1 MAKQLMFD
9 DATRRKMHE
18 GVTKLA
24 RAVKVT
30 LGPRGRNVIF
40 SGTGGA
46 ATATKDGVTVSK
58 QVELLDP
65 FENMGAK
72 LVNEVAS
79 KMGDKAGDGTTT
91 AIVLAEAIFSG
102 GLRHV
107 TAGASPVALKRGID
121 KAVEAAGEA
130 LKALAKPVR
139 GLDDLTKVA
148 TISAN
153 HDEETGSTIAK
164 AIEAVGKEGVVTV
177 EEAKG
182 RETTFEVVKGMSFDK
197 GYISPYFVTN
207 PTKMAAE
214 MQDAYILIHEKKI
227 SNVRDLIPVLEAVA
241 QQGAPLL
248 IVAEDIEGDA
258 LSALVINKLRGVLNV
273 CAVKSPGFGDRRKA
287 MLEDLAI
294 LTGGSYVAEETG
306 KTLETITLAD
316 LGRAKKI
323 VVRKDDT
330 IVVDGEGKKK
340 AIEERIEQVRA
351 KIEVTTSD
359 YDREKLQE
367 RLAKL
372 TGGVAVISVGAATEK
387 ELTEKKFRV
396 EDAMHAARAAREEGI
411 VAGGGTALLRCIP
424 AVEDACRKA
433 KGDEQLGVSIVLEA
447 MRSPCAQIAEN
458 AGFDGDVTV
467 ESVLELPASK
477 STWGF
482 DARAGEVVDMVK
494 SGIVDPVKV
503 TRLALEYAASVSGL
517 MLMADTT
524 ITSVKDGVDPVAGS
538 VS

>member
-1 MAKQLMFD
+1 MSKQMMFD
-9 DATRRKMHE
+9 DATRKKMHD

-24 RAVKVT
+24 KAVKVT
-30 LGPRGRNVIF
+30 LGPRGRHVIF
-40 SGTGGA
+40 AGGSGNP
-46 ATATKDGVTVSK
+46 TATKDGVTVSK
-58 QVELLDP
+58 QVELPDP

-91 AIVLAEAIFSG
+91 AIVLAEAIFSA

-107 TAGASPVALKRGID
+107 SAGASPVALKRGID
-121 KAVEAAGEA
+121 KAVEAATSA

-153 HDEETGSTIAK
+153 QDEETGATIAK

-182 RETTFEVVKGMSFDK
+182 RETTFEIVKGMSFDK

-207 PTKMAAE
+207 PAKMSAE
-214 MQDAYILIHEKKI
+214 LEGAYILIHEKKV

-248 IVAEDIEGDA
+248 IVAEDLEGDA

-273 CAVKSPGFGDRRKA
+273 CAVKAPGFGDRRKA

-294 LTGGSYVAEETG
+294 LTGGVVVAEETG
-306 KTLETITLAD
+306 KTLESITLAD

-323 VVRKDDT
+323 VVHKDDT
-330 IVVDGEGKKK
+330 IVIDGEGKKK
-340 AIEERIEQVRA
+340 LVEDRVEQVRA
-351 KIEVTTSD
+351 KIAVTTSD

-372 TGGVAVISVGAATEK
+372 TGGVAVISVGASTEK
-387 ELTEKKFRV
+387 ELAEKKFRV
-396 EDAMHAARAAREEGI
+396 EDAMHATRAAREEGI

-424 AVEDACRKA
+424 AVEEACKKSR
-433 KGDEQLGVSIVLEA
+433 GDELLGVSIVLKA
-447 MRSPCAQIAEN
+447 MRSPCAQIASN
-458 AGFDGDVTV
+458 AGFDGEVTV
-467 ESVLELPASK
+467 DGVITLPAAK
-477 STWGF
+477 ANWGF
-482 DARAGEVVDMVK
+482 DARAGEMTDMIK
-494 SGIVDPVKV
+494 AGIVDPVKV
-503 TRLALEYAASVSGL
+503 TRLALEYAASVCGL

-524 ITSVKDGVDPVAGS
+524 ITSVKDGVDPVSGA

>member
-1 MAKQLMFD
+1 
-9 DATRRKMHE
+9 
-18 GVTKLA
+18 
-24 RAVKVT
+24 
-30 LGPRGRNVIF
+30 
-40 SGTGGA
+40 
-46 ATATKDGVTVSK
+46 
-58 QVELLDP
+58 
-65 FENMGAK
+65 MGAK

>member
-1 MAKQLMFD
+1 
-9 DATRRKMHE
+9 
-18 GVTKLA
+18 
-24 RAVKVT
+24 
-30 LGPRGRNVIF
+30 
-40 SGTGGA
+40 
-46 ATATKDGVTVSK
+46 
-58 QVELLDP
+58 
-65 FENMGAK
+65 
-72 LVNEVAS
+72 
-79 KMGDKAGDGTTT
+79 
-91 AIVLAEAIFSG
+91 
-102 GLRHV
+102 
-107 TAGASPVALKRGID
+107 
-121 KAVEAAGEA
+121 
-130 LKALAKPVR
+130 
-139 GLDDLTKVA
+139 
-148 TISAN
+148 
-153 HDEETGSTIAK
+153 
-164 AIEAVGKEGVVTV
+164 
-177 EEAKG
+177 
-182 RETTFEVVKGMSFDK
+182 
-197 GYISPYFVTN
+197 
-207 PTKMAAE
+207 
-214 MQDAYILIHEKKI
+214 
-227 SNVRDLIPVLEAVA
+227 VLEAVA

-273 CAVKSPGFGDRRKA
+273 CAGEVAGLRRSPQGDARRSRESSPAACTSPKRP
-287 MLEDLAI
+287 
-294 LTGGSYVAEETG
+294 G

-323 VVRKDDT
+323 VVKKDDT

-351 KIEVTTSD
+351 KIDVTTSD

-367 RLAKL
+367 RLAEL

-424 AVEDACRKA
+424 AVEDARRKA
-433 KGDEQLGVSIVLEA
+433 KGDEQLGVDIVLAA

-503 TRLALEYAASVSGL
+503 TRLALEYAASVAGL

-524 ITSVKDGVDPVAGS
+524 ITSVKDGVDPVAGLIS
-538 VS
+538 